1 MPSFPYETVDVFTDR
16 AFGGNQLA
24 VFTDARGL
32 SDAQMQSL
40 AAEMNY
46 SETTFVLP
54 PDDPANDARVRI
66 FTRSHEMPFAGHPNV
81 GTAYVLVGVLADR
94 QQGGAALI
102 AIDGKAAK
110 PYRVGATVDGQL
122 IVQSVVG
129 RRAVLATSR
138 DGPAQ
143 MTLELPPLS
152 K

>member
-1 MPSFPYETVDVFTDR
+1 MQTNALQVWGIR
-16 AFGGNQLA
+16 LA
-24 VFTDARGL
+24 TLVLAG
-32 SDAQMQSL
+32 L
-40 AAEMNY
+40 AALSGTY
-46 SETTFVLP
+46 WVLKSTH
-54 PDDPANDARVRI
+54 ANSLSIAAP
-66 FTRSHEMPFAGHPNV
+66 SAGFAGVDPQALARALGGGGAAASAGEPVAV

-110 PYRVGATVDGQL
+110 PYRVGETVDGKL
-122 IVQSVVG
+122 IVQSVVA
-129 RRAVLATSR
+129 RRAVLATSM